1 MNKSVKL
8 FPKIVMNLFFIII
21 SVIFIVPLLYIISI
35 SFTSNSDIVAHGF
48 RLIPGNPSFV
58 AYNYILTN
66 ISMILNA
73 YLISIIV
80 TVAGTLCSLLFTS
93 MLAYVISR
101 KDFALSKY
109 ITRYVLFPMLFNGGM
124 VTWYILITQYLHLKN
139 NLFVLILPYVIV
151 PWHVILM
158 RSFMMDLPQALF
170 EAAKIDGASEIGIF
184 FRIVLPLSKPAL
196 ATVGIFCAFIYWNDW
211 WLSMLYIDSQKLVPI
226 QLLLYRIMK
235 NVEFMAQNADKAL
248 GLSIKDLPTEPA
260 RMAVCI
266 LAAGPMMIVFPF
278 FQKYFVKGLT
288 LGSVKG

>member
-1 MNKSVKL
+1 MNKNVKL

-21 SVIFIVPLLYIISI
+21 SILFIVPLLYIISI

-48 RLIPGNPSFV
+48 RLIPGKLSFV

-101 KDFALSKY
+101 KDFVLSKY

-170 EAAKIDGASEIGIF
+170 EAAKIDGASEMGIF